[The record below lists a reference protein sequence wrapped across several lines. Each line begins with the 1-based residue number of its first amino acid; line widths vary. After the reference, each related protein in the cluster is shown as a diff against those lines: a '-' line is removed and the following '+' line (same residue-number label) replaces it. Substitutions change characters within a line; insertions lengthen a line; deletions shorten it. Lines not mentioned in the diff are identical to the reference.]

1 VDGDDVEEPL
11 ANEMDWTTALKAAV
25 LHEVCV
31 VSFSVYLSLHCVPRI
46 DGNNLDGGDSQE
58 GP

>member
-31 VSFSVYLSLHCVPRI
+31 VSFSCCTSHCAPCMV
-46 DGNNLDGGDSQE
+46 
-58 GP
+58 

>member
-25 LHEVCV
+25 LHNEFVLC
-31 VSFSVYLSLHCVPRI
+31 VSFSCCPPLIVRV
-46 DGNNLDGGDSQE
+46 GNNTQE

>member
-1 VDGDDVEEPL
+1 MDGDDVEEPL

-31 VSFSVYLSLHCVPRI
+31 VSFSC
-46 DGNNLDGGDSQE
+46 
-58 GP
+58 